1 MKHPL
6 SAEPARIETLIAN
19 INRSVEL
26 LKVDID
32 TEEERARV
40 KDVSDPTYPIVA
52 RQLRARRD
60 NLNATI
66 AALRQR
72 LKASETMIEERL
84 AG

>member
-40 KDVSDPTYPIVA
+40 KDVLDPTYPIVA

-72 LKASETMIEERL
+72 LKASETMIDERL